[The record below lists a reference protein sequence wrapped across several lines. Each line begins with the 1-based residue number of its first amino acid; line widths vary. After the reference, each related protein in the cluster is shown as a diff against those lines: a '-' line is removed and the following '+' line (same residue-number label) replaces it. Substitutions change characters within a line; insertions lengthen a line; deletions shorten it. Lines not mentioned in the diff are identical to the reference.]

1 MEVSFLLEIKNIKI
15 GDGHPKM
22 CVPITGETTE
32 EIAEQANLAK
42 QSVAEIVEWRADLF
56 NESEEINDMME
67 TLEMIAGIL
76 PEKILLFTFRSVE
89 EGGNR
94 PVSLKMYHDVCLA
107 AAGTQKVDLI
117 DIEFGKVEFLGRKF
131 VQDLKIQGVKIIMS
145 SHDYDQTPEDATMIY
160 RIGVMNQFGAD
171 IGKIAAMPHNLQD
184 VLRMMNI
191 VSRARA
197 FNELPIATISM
208 SDLGKAS
215 RITGEITGSV
225 LTFGSLEEAQ
235 GSAPGQIPIDELQ
248 FILQT
253 LHVKDQQ
260 VNSNQ
265 VSSNE

>member
-1 MEVSFLLEIKNIKI
+1 MLEIKNINI

-22 CVPITGETTE
+22 CVPITGTTTE
-32 EIAEQANLAK
+32 EIAEQANRAK

-56 NESEEINDMME
+56 SESQEIEDMME

-89 EGGNR
+89 EGGSW
-94 PVSLKMYHDVCLA
+94 PVSLKMYHDLCLT
-107 AAGTQKVDLI
+107 AAGTQKIDLI
-117 DIEFGKVEFLGRKF
+117 DIEFGKVEYLGRKF

-171 IGKIAAMPHNLQD
+171 IGKIAAMPHSLED

-191 VSRARA
+191 VSKSRA
-197 FNELPIATISM
+197 FNQLPIATISM
-208 SDLGKAS
+208 GDFGKVS

-225 LTFGSLEEAQ
+225 LTFGSLEDAQ
-235 GSAPGQIPIDELQ
+235 ISAPGQIPIEELQ
-248 FILQT
+248 FILET
-253 LHVKDQQ
+253 LHIKKDEKVKHF
-260 VNSNQ
+260 
-265 VSSNE
+265 E